1 MKAFL
6 FPGQGA
12 QSPGMGEDCYAEN
25 RAYREMFDTIDA
37 AVPFDLKA
45 ACFKGEGLEKSEVTQ
60 PAILA
65 HSISLLAAMHEIP
78 DIVAGLSLGEYSAMT
93 AAGMIAPADCAQLVF
108 ERGGM
113 MDAAVPLGAGGMLSV
128 LGLTIEEVET
138 ILGDTPDVWVANHLS
153 ETQVV
158 LAGKTQAVSA
168 VEPMF
173 CEAGAKTVTLNVSG
187 PFHSPLL
194 KETAEEFKERV
205 KAAKLTEP
213 NVIIYSNYTA
223 EPYDALNNVPHLLA
237 NQMCGRVRWFDITE
251 ALIRKGVTEFV
262 EVGPGM
268 VLSKML
274 KRRIDNAEVK
284 VTSVRDIKSL
294 EKYKSEQGE

>member
-37 AVPFDLKA
+37 VLPFDLKA
-45 ACFKGEGLEKSEVTQ
+45 ACFTGEGLEKSEVTQ

-65 HSISLLAAMHEIP
+65 HSIALLAAMNETP

-93 AAGMIAPADCAQLVF
+93 AAGMITPADCAQLVF
-108 ERGGM
+108 QRGGM
-113 MDAAVPLGAGGMLSV
+113 MDAAVPSGTGGMLSV
-128 LGLTIEEVET
+128 LGLTIDAVET
-138 ILGDTPDVWVANHLS
+138 ILGDTPDVWAANHLS

-158 LAGKTQAVSA
+158 LAGKTDALSA
-168 VEPMF
+168 VESKF
-173 CEAGAKTVTLNVSG
+173 IEAGAKTVVLNVSG
-187 PFHSPLL
+187 PFHSPML
-194 KETAEEFKERV
+194 KATAETFKERV
-205 KAAKLTEP
+205 KAVTLAEP
-213 NVIIYSNYTA
+213 QVIIYSNYTA
-223 EPYDALNNVPHLLA
+223 KPYDSLSEVPFLLA
-237 NQMCGRVRWFDITE
+237 NQMCGRVRWFDITQTM
-251 ALIRKGVTEFV
+251 IQSGVTEFI

-274 KRRIDNAEVK
+274 KRRIEDADVRIS
-284 VTSVRDIKSL
+284 SVRDLKSL
-294 EKYKSEQGE
+294 EKYKSE